1 MYCSIVY
8 WMTKQPP
15 EASRY
20 LLFVAL
26 SICTALVAQSLGL
39 LVGAASP
46 SLQVRQFGAIILW
59 FLFTCVRREDT
70 SRCSLHSQTGSH
82 VCWTCHSYSSSAL
95 LRVLRELWHH
105 PQVSAVELLHLL
117 RQVCSSMAMEKNT
130 VQTQQQKKNKGLFA
144 RWRIMTVK
152 YKQYTLW
159 VYQDTSQYKGWSW
172 WLCVF

>member
-46 SLQVRQFGAIILW
+46 SLQVRQFSAIILW
-59 FLFTCVRREDT
+59 FLFACVRREDT

-117 RQVCSSMAMEKNT
+117 RQVCSSMAMEKKYCSNKT
-130 VQTQQQKKNKGLFA
+130 EKEKQGIICKMKNNDSE
-144 RWRIMTVK
+144 I
-152 YKQYTLW
+152 
-159 VYQDTSQYKGWSW
+159 
-172 WLCVF
+172 